1 MPLEMHLVFYNVLN
15 SCLIYHVVSTEMSK
29 GCATH
34 FTLRNVNNFIASQ
47 TSLIKTYFERFIA
60 FQGDY
65 DLVITDYT
73 RVKSLFGDTEIK
85 VFRKGNLLS
94 FIGCL

>member
-1 MPLEMHLVFYNVLN
+1 M
-15 SCLIYHVVSTEMSK
+15 
-29 GCATH
+29 
-34 FTLRNVNNFIASQ
+34 FIWPFS
-47 TSLIKTYFERFIA
+47 

-85 VFRKGNLLS
+85 VFRKGGDQGREN
-94 FIGCL
+94 F